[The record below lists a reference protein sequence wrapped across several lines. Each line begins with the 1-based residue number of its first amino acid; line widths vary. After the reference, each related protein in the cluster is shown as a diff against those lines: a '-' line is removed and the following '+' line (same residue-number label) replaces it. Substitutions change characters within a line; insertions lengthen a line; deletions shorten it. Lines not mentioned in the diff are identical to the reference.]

1 MSAGASTLRP
11 GPRSWTSL
19 TRRDLQSTESTARP
33 GVRLVAFTAFAAYGL
48 ERWTTLLSAA
58 PGWRLVGVLLVAVA
72 LAGAVPMLLRRSQ
85 VAGAVTAVLLLL
97 VTFPIAG
104 LPWHWFIHLR
114 IAVSADRIGNGLAA
128 LPTALVPYLG
138 TSPAVRLVIV
148 LGAAVLVLVAAA
160 VIGFS
165 ERSLGDGRRAA
176 AALALTALAVVPSTL
191 VRPEWPYLQG
201 LLLFA
206 LLAAFLWG
214 ERVRRPAAAS
224 AIAMVTLA
232 GVAGAIVAPGI
243 DQGKPW
249 VNYRAWTGT
258 PVREHVDSFDW
269 NQTYGPL
276 RWPRNGHEVLTVQ
289 AHTGDYWKAADLST
303 FDGYT
308 WIAGS
313 RSIQPVLPPPAH
325 AAVAR
330 WSQTLRVGIVGM
342 RTTDVIAAGYAGEP
356 RAITGGVREGDDA
369 GTWVTGQTLGP
380 GATYEVSTYSPHPS
394 AAQLSRAG
402 RAYPA
407 ESLNSDLTLGI
418 PLGSGAA
425 ADVPQITFPLFASHA
440 QPSINGAGVVS
451 TGFVTKA
458 LAHSPYAGA
467 YALARGLAVHARTPY
482 AFVAAVERYLG
493 NGFTY
498 NENPPA
504 RPYPLES
511 FLFDTKQGYCQQ
523 FSGAMAMLLR
533 MGGIPARVASGFTSG
548 TYDSTTHRWIVT
560 DTDAHAWVE
569 AWFPRYG
576 WVRFDPT
583 PTSAPARGGGTP
595 AAIEK
600 GDAAKGSP
608 IAKGVPRTG
617 GTQGSTS
624 TVSHTHSSGGPS
636 PWLIVLAVAAA
647 GAAGWLLWRLH
658 AWRPSAGDP
667 LRELERAWSRTGRP
681 LPDGVTLAALEQ
693 RLGPSSDA
701 AAYIRTL
708 RLARYSAAAGTPTAA
723 QRRALR
729 QELGRG
735 LGIIGR
741 IQAWSAL
748 PPRLAGHAGR
758 HAARGRSSVPFGH

>member
-11 GPRSWTSL
+11 GPRSWSSL
-19 TRRDLQSTESTARP
+19 TRRDLQATESSARP
-33 GVRLVAFTAFAAYGL
+33 GVRLVAFTAFAAYGM
-48 ERWTTLLSAA
+48 ERWTTLLSSA
-58 PGWRLVGVLLVAVA
+58 PGWRMVGVLLVAVA
-72 LAGAVPMLLRRSQ
+72 LAGAVPMLLARSR
-85 VAGAVTAVLLLL
+85 VAGLVATVLLLA

-114 IAVSADRIGNGLAA
+114 LAVSADRIGTGLTA

-224 AIAMVTLA
+224 ALVMVTLA

-249 VNYRAWTGT
+249 VDYRAWTGML
-258 PVREHVDSFDW
+258 VRQHVDSFDW

-289 AHTGDYWKAADLST
+289 ARTGDYWKAADLST
-303 FDGYT
+303 FDGYS
-308 WIAGS
+308 WIAEPH
-313 RSIQPVLPPPAH
+313 SIQPALPPPAR

-342 RTTDVIAAGYAGEP
+342 RTTDVIAAGYAQQP
-356 RAITGGVREGDDA
+356 PTVARGVREGDDA
-369 GTWVTGQTLGP
+369 GTWITGQTLGP

-425 ADVPQITFPLFASHA
+425 ADVPQITFPLFDSHA

-451 TGFVTKA
+451 ASFVTQA
-458 LAHSPYAGA
+458 LARSPYAGA

-482 AFVAAVERYLG
+482 AFVAAVERQLG
-493 NGFTY
+493 HGFAY

-504 RPYPLES
+504 SRYPLES
-511 FLFDTKQGYCQQ
+511 FLLHTRQGYCQQ

-548 TYDSTTHRWIVT
+548 TYDSGTHRWIVT

-583 PTSAPARGGGTP
+583 PTAAPARGGATP

-608 IAKGVPRTG
+608 IGNG
-617 GTQGSTS
+617 GQRNAGAAGSTS
-624 TVSHTHSSGGPS
+624 TVSHAHLSGGPS
-636 PWLIVLAVAAA
+636 PWLIVLAIATAV
-647 GAAGWLLWRLH
+647 AAGWLLWRLL
-658 AWRPSAGDP
+658 AWRRAAGDP
-667 LRELERAWSRTGRP
+667 LDELERAWSRTGRP
-681 LPDGVTLAALEQ
+681 LADGVTLATLEQ
-693 RLGPSSDA
+693 RLGASSDA

-708 RLARYSAAAGTPTAA
+708 RLARYGGATARPTAA

-735 LGIIGR
+735 LGITGR
-741 IQAWSAL
+741 IEAWSAL
-748 PPRLAGHAGR
+748 PPRLAR
-758 HAARGRSSVPFGH
+758 HAARHTARGRS